1 MHLPFFSCH
10 PIITIFC
17 DSILPSHSGF
27 QFKQFTVAQDK
38 CAMKVSLDACL
49 FGALCETN
57 DAQRI
62 LDIGTGTG
70 LLALML
76 AQRCHAQIDAVE
88 LDKDA
93 AQQARENIIN
103 SPFHDRISVHQD
115 SIQQF
120 QNHCA
125 KHSFDRIICNPPF
138 FSQHLAGKSNQR
150 NLARHNDSL
159 SFADLCESINAL
171 LSNNGQAWLLLPQ
184 HEHLNFVVSANQYG
198 LYLLKRYDIVSRQGK
213 PSKLGVWVYSKQETP
228 AFNSVTIT
236 IYQTDK
242 QQYTDEFSAL
252 LADYYLKL

>member
-1 MHLPFFSCH
+1 MPNR
-10 PIITIFC
+10 
-17 DSILPSHSGF
+17 SGF

-49 FGALCETN
+49 FGALCDVN
-57 DAQRI
+57 NAQRI

-76 AQRCHAQIDAVE
+76 AQRCHANIDAVE

-93 AQQARENIIN
+93 AQQATENIIS
-103 SPFHDRISVHQD
+103 SPFQDRINVHQD

-125 KHSFDRIICNPPF
+125 KHTYDRIICNPPF
-138 FSQHLAGKSNQR
+138 FSQHLVGNNNQR

-159 SFADLCESINAL
+159 SFADLCQSINTL
-171 LSNNGQAWLLLPQ
+171 LTENGQAWLLLPQ
-184 HEHLNFVVSANQYG
+184 HEHLNFAASARQSG
-198 LYLLKRYDIVSRQGK
+198 LYLFKRYDIVSRQGK
-213 PSKLGVWVYSKQETP
+213 PSKLGVWVYCKQETSHL
-228 AFNSVTIT
+228 NSASIT
-236 IYQTDK
+236 IYQPDK
-242 QQYTDEFSAL
+242 PQYTAEFSAL